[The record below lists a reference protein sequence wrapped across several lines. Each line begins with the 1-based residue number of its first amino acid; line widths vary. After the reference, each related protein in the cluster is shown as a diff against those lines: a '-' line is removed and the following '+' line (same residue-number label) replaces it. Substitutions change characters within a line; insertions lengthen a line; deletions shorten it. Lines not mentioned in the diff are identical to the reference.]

1 MPPPIIEPEPEPDD
15 DPEPEPEEPERPDPR
30 EPPHPN
36 ATPPTSEPQAG
47 PVIVEYPRWLY
58 HPSGDRK
65 IVNTAAE
72 AAALGDDWTPTPP

>member
-1 MPPPIIEPEPEPDD
+1 MPPPILEPEPEPETEL
-15 DPEPEPEEPERPDPR
+15 PEEPEEPELPDPR

-36 ATPPTSEPQAG
+36 ATPPTPDPQAG